1 MADLKPQIRDI
12 EQQFVDLYYGKY
24 MADQWGITVG
34 YKSFPG
40 YWVNM
45 RLQIATWQLAMDCT
59 NLLCAK
65 SKIGGTSVVTMA
77 SGTRDL
83 NPEEPCC
90 DPGARFQP
98 L

>member
-1 MADLKPQIRDI
+1 MADLKPQIREI

-24 MADQWGITVG
+24 MAGQWGITVG
-34 YKSFPG
+34 YKSLPD

-45 RLQIATWQLAMDCT
+45 RLQIASWQLGMDCT
-59 NLLCAK
+59 NSLCTKAR
-65 SKIGGTSVVTMA
+65 IGGTTVVTMA

-83 NPEEPCC
+83 DPNQPCC
-90 DPGARFQP
+90 DDDARFQP